1 MLLDSSSK
9 IPGTTDLDTQNASKT
24 RQKQKKIEQSK
35 AEKNRQTKTDKRERA
50 GEEKDPLLKQKYLR
64 CI

>member
-1 MLLDSSSK
+1 M
-9 IPGTTDLDTQNASKT
+9 PV
-24 RQKQKKIEQSK
+24 KQDKNKKKIEQSK

-50 GEEKDPLLKQKYLR
+50 GEEKDPLSKQKYLR